1 MESWNSMLS
10 QFLRSATW
18 APTIAL
24 SWFWGLGFFYSIHVT
39 LVYGWM
45 GFLSFAVPNAAGLGL
60 FGWILGAPR
69 RSPDKIAAA
78 VQGPYAVLFL
88 ACQFLAVAITIFGFA
103 AYAWEPVV
111 GRDAAMGVIGLVL
124 VACSLGHAMPLRGI
138 KILHGL
144 ALIPCMCA
152 GFAMLAGLTTKSS
165 GLVVPLS
172 SFDERFYGL
181 ALPSLVGFLL
191 GPWMDVQQWQR
202 AVEIQRAGA
211 SVRLSYA
218 IGAILFFG
226 LLAMNALLA
235 ATAGLGEPV
244 LSSDG
249 LPGAYTALAQAIARD
264 NSAGVTVA
272 FVIWTAVAAAT
283 TIDSFYCATRWLMA
297 AVTTRSNSPLL
308 AFVPAALVSSPIW
321 TLIAAL
327 SAAVIA
333 AQLNLS
339 LMYLMMPFA
348 TILVGG
354 AACLVCETLGASR
367 RYDPV
372 LCYMIGL
379 ASGLIF
385 FAGYITPSWALL
397 ALAPLAGLVGA
408 LPMMAELAGLGSKPA
423 AGAPILTEETAAT
436 TIVMTVARDEGIT
449 SHGFDGQWFVL
460 RLVPT
465 YDDTNSVG
473 NIYFANYVRWVGK
486 ARELFFNTCMPDFDL
501 KATDFYVLT
510 KTFQHDFRREAVE
523 FEPISVRV
531 RIAGHNRKFVTLAHE
546 IHSEINGLLGRGE
559 QSLMFVDAA
568 HYRPLDIPRSIIEG
582 FLPYW
587 PKSSP
592 HADSPAPHPLP
603 AKSLGA

>member
-1 MESWNSMLS
+1 MLS

-24 SWFWGLGFFYSIHVT
+24 SWFWGLGFFYAIHVT
-39 LVYGWM
+39 LTYGWL
-45 GFLSFAVPNAAGLGL
+45 GFVAFAVPNAVGLGL
-60 FGWILGAPR
+60 FGWILGAPG
-69 RSPDKIAAA
+69 RSPDKITATI
-78 VQGPYAVLFL
+78 QGPYAVLFL

-103 AYAWEPVV
+103 AYAWTPVF
-111 GRDAAMGVIGLVL
+111 GRETVFGLIALVL
-124 VACSLGHAMPLRGI
+124 VACSIGHALPLRSI
-138 KILHGL
+138 RTLHGI
-144 ALIPCMCA
+144 ALIPAVCA
-152 GFAMLAGLTTKSS
+152 GLVALAGVATGLGGS
-165 GLVVPLS
+165 GVPIS
-172 SFDERFYGL
+172 SFDARFYGL

-211 SVRLSYA
+211 SVRLAYA
-218 IGAILFFG
+218 TGAILFLG
-226 LLAMNALLA
+226 LLTINALLA
-235 ATAGLGEPV
+235 SAAGLGEPV

-249 LPGAYTALAQAIARD
+249 LPGAYAAVAQAIARD
-264 NSAGVTVA
+264 HLTGVTVA
-272 FVIWTAVAAAT
+272 FLIWTVVAAAT
-283 TIDSFYCATRWLMA
+283 TIDSFYCATRWLMMA
-297 AVTTRSNSPLL
+297 ITTRSNSPLL

-321 TLIAAL
+321 ILLAAL
-327 SAAVIA
+327 AAAVA
-333 AQLNLS
+333 ASQLNLS

-372 LCYMIGL
+372 LSYMIGL
-379 ASGLIF
+379 VAGLIF
-385 FAGYITPSWALL
+385 FTGYVAPNWLFL
-397 ALAPLAGLVGA
+397 AMAPLIGLIGA
-408 LPMMAELAGLGSKPA
+408 LPMIAELLGLGGEPA
-423 AGAPILTEETAAT
+423 TRLPVPADEPA
-436 TIVMTVARDEGIT
+436 VKTVVVTVSRDEAIA
-449 SHGFDGQWFVL
+449 SHGFDGQWFVMNL
-460 RLVPT
+460 IPT

-473 NIYFANYVRWVGK
+473 NVYFANYVRWVGK

-523 FEPISVRV
+523 FEPVSVRV
-531 RIAGHNRKFVTLAHE
+531 RIASHNRKFVTLAHE

-559 QSLMFVDAA
+559 QSLMFVDTVQ
-568 HYRPLDIPRSIIEG
+568 YRPLDIPRTIIEG

-592 HADSPAPHPLP
+592 HAASPAPG
-603 AKSLGA
+603 SLEVKNLSA